1 MGAQALDA
9 RPRTSANSSIPLEK
23 RSRLGKNGSPRL
35 AAAAGPRNGSCM
47 LKTYFQRLFADP
59 NGTAALVR
67 RLLAEQAAGQ
77 WRRYALAF
85 SLMGIAAASTA
96 LGAYLVGD
104 VINQAYVHKNLPG
117 IIILAL
123 VTAVIFMIKGMA
135 TYGQAVMLARI
146 GNRIIADNQKRMF
159 ARLLQHNVGFFAD
172 RHSSEFMARLTTG
185 AAAAGQVLNLLI
197 TSLGRDLLSLIGLAT
212 VMAVQDPV
220 LSMLSVIVVPPAMLI
235 LRKMIRRIKTI
246 AHHQFTGSARVLE
259 TLQETL
265 QGMRIIKA
273 FTLEEAMRARFDAR
287 VGDLENESNKW
298 ARVAYRS
305 GPLMEAHGGFRVIET
320 GATPGQFFSF
330 LAAFML
336 AYEPAK
342 RLARLNID
350 LNSGLVGVRILFE
363 VIDHPSTEPADEG
376 KPPLKLSKARVEFAN
391 VQFAYRRGEKVIRN
405 LSFVAEPGNVSALV
419 GPSGGG
425 KSTILNLILRFYD
438 VDSGAIVIDGQNIA
452 AVSRRSLRG
461 QVAYVG
467 QDVFL
472 FRGSVRE
479 NIALGRLGAS
489 EAEIV
494 AAAKAA
500 YAHDFITAFPRGYD
514 TPVGEH
520 GLQLAGGERQRIAIA
535 RALLKDAPVILLDE
549 ATASLDSESERQV
562 QGAIEHLC
570 EGRTTIVIAH
580 RLHTVVDADRIF
592 VIEDGTVVE
601 SGRHDE
607 LLRKG
612 GRYTSFYRLQ
622 LREQEPS
629 PPVAVASLA

>member
-1 MGAQALDA
+1 
-9 RPRTSANSSIPLEK
+9 
-23 RSRLGKNGSPRL
+23 
-35 AAAAGPRNGSCM
+35 M
-47 LKTYFQRLFADP
+47 LKSYFQRLFADP
-59 NGTAALVR
+59 NGTASLVR
-67 RLLAEQAAGQ
+67 RLLLEQAAGQ

-85 SLMGIAAASTA
+85 GLMGIAAASTA
-96 LGAYLVGD
+96 LGAYLIGD

-117 IIILAL
+117 IIVLAL
-123 VTAVIFMIKGMA
+123 VTAVIFMIKAMA
-135 TYGQAVMLARI
+135 TYGQALTLARI
-146 GNRIIADNQKRMF
+146 GNRIVADNQRRMF
-159 ARLLQHNVGFFAD
+159 AKLLQHNIGFFAD

-185 AAAAGQVLNLLI
+185 AAAASQVLNLLI
-197 TSLGRDLLSLIGLAT
+197 TSIGRDLLSLIGLAT
-212 VMAVQDPV
+212 VMAVQDPIMS
-220 LSMLSVIVVPPAMLI
+220 LLSVIVVPPAMLI

-246 AHHQFTGSARVLE
+246 AYHQFTGSTQILE

-265 QGMRIIKA
+265 QGMRTLKA
-273 FTLEEAMRARFDAR
+273 FTLEDAMRVRFDTHVAE
-287 VGDLENESNKW
+287 VEKELNKW

-305 GPLMEAHGGFRVIET
+305 GPLMEALGGFAIAGALVYGGFRVIET

-350 LNSGLVGVRILFE
+350 LNSGLVGVRVLFD
-363 VIDHPSTEPADEG
+363 VIDHPPTEQPDED
-376 KPPLKLSKARVEFAN
+376 KPPLTLSTAHVEFTN
-391 VQFAYRRGEKVIRN
+391 VQFAYRPGEKVIRN
-405 LSFVAEPGNVSALV
+405 LSFVAEPGKVTALV

-425 KSTILNLILRFYD
+425 KSTILNLILRFYEID
-438 VDSGAIVIDGQNIA
+438 AGVIAIDGQNIA
-452 AVSRRSLRG
+452 TVSRHSLRS

-479 NIALGRLGAS
+479 NIALGRPGAT

-500 YAHDFITAFPRGYD
+500 YAHDFIMAFPRGYD

-520 GLQLAGGERQRIAIA
+520 GMRVAGGERQRISVA
-535 RALLKDAPVILLDE
+535 RALLKDAQVILLDE

-562 QGAIEHLC
+562 QRAIERLC
-570 EGRTTIVIAH
+570 RGRTTIVIAH
-580 RLHTVVDADRIF
+580 RLHTVVDAHRIF
-592 VIEDGTVVE
+592 VIEDGAVSE
-601 SGRHDE
+601 SGRHDD

-612 GRYTSFYRLQ
+612 GRYASFYRLQ
-622 LREQEPS
+622 LRDQEPS
-629 PPVAVASLA
+629 PPVAIASSA